1 MCPLPMRS
9 KDVKIKLQI
18 NSCISDS
25 ISMKVVFVV
34 FKVLSI
40 IEFIIIIINMS
51 SFVDFSI

>member
-1 MCPLPMRS
+1 MRS

>member
-1 MCPLPMRS
+1 MRS

-18 NSCISDS
+18 NSSISDS